1 MPVEVFGPGY
11 QFLPREEILTFG
23 ELVRTVRAGVELGVT
38 KVRLTG
44 GEPLLRRGVEDL
56 VALIAAVP
64 RVDDLAMTTNG
75 ILLNHH
81 AEGLVAAGLSRVTV
95 SLDALDEKTFS
106 QMNGVGSKLERVLTG
121 IETAQRSGLPVKVNM
136 VVQRGVN
143 EQEILPMVRWG
154 REQGVTVRLIE
165 FMDVGETN
173 GWDTSQV
180 VTAKE
185 ILAEITR
192 ELPVI
197 AVPASYP
204 GEVAQRWEF
213 EDGRGEFGII
223 SSVSAPFCSACDR
236 SRLTADGLW
245 YLCLYA
251 QDGYDLRSLV
261 RAGCKREEL
270 LDYMR
275 EVWSQRDD
283 RGAEERQGDPA
294 RGALYQVEDLQADP
308 HREMHTRGG

>member
-23 ELVRTVRAGVELGVT
+23 ELVRTVRAGVEVGVT

-44 GEPLLRRGVEDL
+44 GEPLLRRGGEDL

-223 SSVSAPFCSACDR
+223 SSVSQPFCRDC
-236 SRLTADGLW
+236 SRLRVSAEGRIFT
-245 YLCLYA
+245 CLFA
-251 QDGYDLRSLV
+251 GEGADLRAVL
-261 RAGCKREEL
+261 REAES
-270 LDYMR
+270 DE
-275 EVWSQRDD
+275 EVVGFIGGQWGNRSD
-283 RGAEERQGDPA
+283 RYSEERGKVDQTKA
-294 RGALYQVEDLQADP
+294 
-308 HREMHTRGG
+308 EMSYLGG

>member
-1 MPVEVFGPGY
+1 
-11 QFLPREEILTFG
+11 
-23 ELVRTVRAGVELGVT
+23 
-38 KVRLTG
+38 
-44 GEPLLRRGVEDL
+44 L

-81 AEGLVAAGLSRVTV
+81 AEGLVAAGLNRVTV

-223 SSVSAPFCSACDR
+223 SSVSQPFCRDC
-236 SRLTADGLW
+236 SRLRVSAEGRIFT
-245 YLCLYA
+245 CLFA
-251 QDGYDLRSLV
+251 GEGADLRAVL
-261 RAGCKREEL
+261 REAES
-270 LDYMR
+270 DE
-275 EVWSQRDD
+275 EVVGFIGDQWGNRSD
-283 RGAEERQGDPA
+283 RYSEERGKVDQTKA
-294 RGALYQVEDLQADP
+294 
-308 HREMHTRGG
+308 EMSYLGG